1 MTDSRADSFASSYG
15 KSLFIRK
22 AQFAGAKFKVYAAE
36 RYLHSRQPEG
46 CRRKPIKYYSK
57 GDLVT
62 TLTTGKDGKATAK
75 NLPLGQYRVVEVEA
89 PYGYVLNPNEQ
100 KVTFTYVD
108 DKTPVIKESLTFSD
122 DRQKLDMSVTKLD
135 AEDNTP
141 IAGALFGLYADEDI
155 RNADGRVIIEKGTNL

>member
-1 MTDSRADSFASSYG
+1 M
-15 KSLFIRK
+15 
-22 AQFAGAKFKVYAAE
+22 
-36 RYLHSRQPEG
+36 
-46 CRRKPIKYYSK
+46 
-57 GDLVT
+57 T

-75 NLPLGQYRVVEVEA
+75 NLPLGQYRVVEASA

-135 AEDNTP
+135 AEDNGLST
-141 IAGALFGLYADEDI
+141 LFQ
-155 RNADGRVIIEKGTNL
+155 TNFFRLFFRYCTGV

>member
-1 MTDSRADSFASSYG
+1 M
-15 KSLFIRK
+15 
-22 AQFAGAKFKVYAAE
+22 
-36 RYLHSRQPEG
+36 
-46 CRRKPIKYYSK
+46 
-57 GDLVT
+57 T

-122 DRQKLDMSVTKLD
+122 DRQKLDMS
-135 AEDNTP
+135 ESFCQG
-141 IAGALFGLYADEDI
+141 GAWIFFILLTQILSLLLPE
-155 RNADGRVIIEKGTNL
+155 